1 MKKIIISI
9 LSICALATGAVA
21 VGNIQPTTAAAAET
35 IIYVAST
42 GSDSNDGSYA
52 SPYATLDKALTEVE
66 NGGTITLKD
75 TITLN
80 EWTAHGKTVTITGG
94 GLDVSGVP
102 TTTDSTDKELKEVV
116 INDSVTFQNIS
127 WTIASAV
134 DTYIYANGYKTTI
147 GEGVSYSQDKVRLFG
162 GGKENTTVAS
172 TDLTVL
178 SGTYNYI
185 YGGSLR
191 GTVTGNTNL
200 TVGGTVNNTN
210 AVESAITNHS
220 TNYYVFGGGHVDTVK
235 GSTNVVFQDFAKAVY
250 VCGASWGWGSS
261 VKNGSNVLITGGKMM
276 SVYGSCLNGGHSG
289 SGANVRIE
297 GGHIQQVFGGSEN
310 QIVTGNVDVRLV
322 GGTITRRVY
331 AGSYGNGSTKYVV
344 GGKINLEIGGG
355 VNITLDAS
363 HSDKGIY
370 ARSRYEGD
378 VENCQIVFTSEAA
391 YTAYK
396 DKLGG
401 KDGGATLI
409 MGSTSA
415 ADEYH
420 YYTYTVNDNVITQ
433 TCAYHTE
440 LAATATFG
448 MDETVSLQYTGA
460 EIKPATIEFSSDW
473 EYDKPSVI
481 YENNVE
487 AGTANCYVT
496 AGQVRVEQ
504 EFVIVDTPVV
514 LGGSVRT
521 SASSGLRF
529 QSKIDANLKN
539 SGATFGTLLIPKEVL
554 GENELT
560 VNTATVNNIQ
570 QTKWATDSVKTNNPE
585 QYEEGFEYFNAVLTE
600 IPEEH
605 YDKVIVARSYVYA
618 NGKYYYSEPVE
629 RSIAQVA
636 SYALQDK
643 YTDDILYEYV
653 DKALENVTVTMET
666 AVKLFA
672 TESYQLTLTGNMGY
686 VAIWSSS
693 DENVATVDKNG
704 NVTAKQEGKATI
716 TAKLGNKTVECIVTV
731 KQWTGYY

>member
-94 GLDVSGVP
+94 GLDVSGIP
-102 TTTDSTDKELKEVV
+102 TTTDSTDKELKEIV

-191 GTVTGNTNL
+191 STVAGNTNL
-200 TVGGTVNNTN
+200 VVGGTVNNTN

-331 AGSYGNGSTKYVV
+331 AGSYGDGSTKYVV
-344 GGKINLEIGGG
+344 GGKINLEIGGD
-355 VNITLDAS
+355 VKITLDAS

-370 ARSRYEGD
+370 ARSRYKGD
-378 VENCQIVFTSEAA
+378 VEDCQIVLTSEAA

-401 KDGGATLI
+401 SDWGASSI

-420 YYTYTVNDNVITQ
+420 YYTYTANDNVITQ
-433 TCAYHTE
+433 TCAYHTG
-440 LAATATFG
+440 LAATATLNF
-448 MDETVSLQYTGA
+448 DENVSLQYTGN
-460 EIKPATIEFSSDW
+460 EIKPATIEFSGDW

-487 AGTANCYVT
+487 AGKAKACVT

-521 SASSGLRF
+521 SAPSGLRF
-529 QSKIDANLKN
+529 QSKIDADLKN
-539 SGATFGTLLIPKEVL
+539 SGATFGTLLIPK
-554 GENELT
+554 
-560 VNTATVNNIQ
+560 
-570 QTKWATDSVKTNNPE
+570 
-585 QYEEGFEYFNAVLTE
+585 
-600 IPEEH
+600 
-605 YDKVIVARSYVYA
+605 
-618 NGKYYYSEPVE
+618 
-629 RSIAQVA
+629 
-636 SYALQDK
+636 
-643 YTDDILYEYV
+643 
-653 DKALENVTVTMET
+653 
-666 AVKLFA
+666 
-672 TESYQLTLTGNMGY
+672 
-686 VAIWSSS
+686 
-693 DENVATVDKNG
+693 
-704 NVTAKQEGKATI
+704 
-716 TAKLGNKTVECIVTV
+716 
-731 KQWTGYY
+731 